1 MEANPPARSLV
12 CHLEGNECWTRAS
25 HHPAKRPQQV
35 LAICLKVGRSKKEHV
50 LNAIREMHAARWP
63 PSNEERLD
71 SLRQTSH
78 RPTVQ
83 NRPSNMQGSHPR
95 GCCDEPGSLIDGGI
109 GRQVPYMSQESLPY
123 ASCASGVVP
132 NQGFVNLTLTSQ

>member
-1 MEANPPARSLV
+1 MLDPSFSSPCQKTSTRT
-12 CHLEGNECWTRAS
+12 HL
-25 HHPAKRPQQV
+25 
-35 LAICLKVGRSKKEHV
+35 LAIMAQSKQTSTTFSQKTSWQKSSILSAGKKSNV
-50 LNAIREMHAARWP
+50 HAARWP
-63 PSNEERLD
+63 PLSEERLD
-71 SLRQTSH
+71 SPRQTSH
-78 RPTVQ
+78 GPTVQ

-95 GCCDEPGSLIDGGI
+95 GCCDEPGSSIDGAI